1 MSELNLI
8 SIGCA
13 LVFALVFGWLSDK
26 VKSWKILVFLNILTI
41 LFGLGIL
48 IDVLAN
54 REKMDEIS

>member
-1 MSELNLI
+1 M
-8 SIGCA
+8 
-13 LVFALVFGWLSDK
+13 VFALVFGWLSDK

-54 REKMDEIS
+54 SEKMDEIS